1 MLLRRDTTF
10 STSAMV
16 ACLMKP
22 DELRRR
28 RDSDE
33 GCSVKLPICHIAMV
47 EMETRRWVGLG
58 WSNADFRFRMLY
70 LGCMFAFELASSIGD
85 FRFRMLYLGCMF
97 AFELASSIGE
107 YPKNENNGS
116 DHCYRTDDLTFAAET
131 ASGSSNV
138 AGSALAD
145 LPFLKAG
152 RGYGQIAEC
161 RVFGVSSKGKI
172 TTKAKLI
179 GRRSVAESG
188 FLDDRIHSASWS
200 EGR

>member
-58 WSNADFRFRMLY
+58 WGNADFRFRMLY
-70 LGCMFAFELASSIGD
+70 LGCMFAFELASSI
-85 FRFRMLYLGCMF
+85 
-97 AFELASSIGE
+97 EE

-116 DHCYRTDDLTFAAET
+116 DHCYRTDDLTIAAET

-161 RVFGVSSKGKI
+161 RMFGVSSKGKI